1 MKNDNGFS
9 LIELIIVVAV
19 MAVLIAVII
28 PNLSKYLS
36 KSKQQADESNKDEIE
51 RVLSRAC
58 SQSGAQVAEPPLDS
72 WIIFEDGSALYDSTK
87 VNATENGMQNFAGFV
102 ASEITRVPKSKITG
116 NYFKVKITK
125 NEQGS
130 FMVEIQ

>member
-36 KSKQQADESNKDEIE
+36 KSKQQADNNNKDEIE
-51 RVLSRAC
+51 RIMYRAC
-58 SQSGAQVAEPPLDS
+58 SQIGADVTEPTMDS
-72 WIIFEDGSALYDSTK
+72 WIELKEDSVIYDSSDISLKADGT
-87 VNATENGMQNFAGFV
+87 QSFAGFV
-102 ASEITRVPKSKITG
+102 ASELSKIPKSQVTG
-116 NYFKVKITK
+116 DYFKVRITQDD
-125 NEQGS
+125 QGRYK
-130 FMVEIQ
+130 VEVK